1 MLVDCHT
8 HLDQYDDAELSGIV
22 ARARE
27 AGVGAIIVAGTTVE
41 SSARCIAMA
50 GADPALLAG
59 VGVHPTDVREPWT
72 GQLSRL
78 HDLARSSPRVV
89 AVSETGLDFG
99 ENAPDLALQ
108 YRAFRE
114 QVRLARDLRLPV
126 IFHSRGLPNVPETHR
141 EVLRVL
147 REERGW
153 EVGGAMHYFQG
164 DADVAAECLDLGFHV
179 SLAKPLLR
187 LPHLQEVAA
196 ALPLD
201 GIVLET
207 DAYPQ
212 PFKGKRERWTEPKDV
227 REVATKL
234 AELKGTTLDEVSR
247 ATCDNLLRLYRRLG
261 GTAAETM
268 SEALR
273 RDLSAEATPRP
284 APAPPRYSTP

>member
-1 MLVDCHT
+1 M
-8 HLDQYDDAELSGIV
+8 
-22 ARARE
+22 
-27 AGVGAIIVAGTTVE
+27 
-41 SSARCIAMA
+41 
-50 GADPALLAG
+50 
-59 VGVHPTDVREPWT
+59 HPTNVQEPWT
-72 GQLSRL
+72 GQVSRL

-89 AVSETGLDFG
+89 AVSEVGLDFG
-99 ENAPDLALQ
+99 ERAPDLALQ

-114 QVRLARDLRLPV
+114 QVRMARDLRLPL

-164 DADVAAECLDLGFHV
+164 DAAVAAECLDLGFHV

-227 REVATKL
+227 RDVAAKL

-261 GTAAETM
+261 GPAAATM
-268 SEALR
+268 ADALR
-273 RDLSAEATPRP
+273 QDLAAGATPRP
-284 APAPPRYSTP
+284 APAPPR

>member
-8 HLDQYDDAELSGIV
+8 HLDQYDDAELAGIV

-27 AGVGAIIVAGTTVE
+27 AGVGLILVAGTTVD

-50 GADPALLAG
+50 NADPALLAG
-59 VGVHPTDVREPWT
+59 VGVHPTDVQEPWT
-72 GQLSRL
+72 DRVVARL
-78 HDLARSSPRVV
+78 RDLARSSPRVV
-89 AVSETGLDFG
+89 AVSEVGLDFG
-99 ENAPDLALQ
+99 ERAPDLALQ

-114 QVRLARDLRLPV
+114 QVHLARDLRLPV

-164 DADVAAECLDLGFHV
+164 DASVAAECLDLGFHV

-187 LPHLQEVAA
+187 LPHLQQVAA

-227 REVATKL
+227 RDVAEKL
-234 AELKGTTLDEVSR
+234 AELKGTTLEDVAA
-247 ATCDNLLRLYRRLG
+247 ATSDNLLRLYRRLG
-261 GTAAETM
+261 GPAAATM
-268 SEALR
+268 AEVLR
-273 RDLSAEATPRP
+273 QDLAAPTPPP
-284 APAPPRYSTP
+284 APAPPR

>member
-27 AGVGAIIVAGTTVE
+27 AGVGAIFVAGTTVD
-41 SSARCIAMA
+41 SSTRCVALA
-50 GADPALLAG
+50 STDPALLAG

-72 GQLSRL
+72 DEVTRL
-78 HDLARSSPRVV
+78 HALARSSPRVV
-89 AVSETGLDFG
+89 AVSEVGLDFG
-99 ENAPDLALQ
+99 ERAPDLALQ

-164 DADVAAECLDLGFHV
+164 DAAVAAECLDLGFHV

-212 PFKGKRERWTEPKDV
+212 PFKGNRERWTEPKDV
-227 REVATKL
+227 RQVAEKL
-234 AELKGTTLDEVSR
+234 AELKGISLEEVAG
-247 ATCDNLLRLYRRLG
+247 ATCHNLLRMYRRLG
-261 GTAAETM
+261 GSAAATM
-268 SEALR
+268 EEALLR
-273 RDLSAEATPRP
+273 GPAAEATPRP
-284 APAPPRYSTP
+284 APGPPTQPIP

>member
-8 HLDQYDDAELSGIV
+8 HLDQYDDAELVGIV

-27 AGVGAIIVAGTTVE
+27 AGVGVILVAGTTVHG
-41 SSARCIAMA
+41 SARCIAMA
-50 GADPALLAG
+50 DTDPALLAG
-59 VGVHPTDVREPWT
+59 VGVHPTDVQEPWT
-72 GQLSRL
+72 DEVSRL
-78 HDLARSSPRVV
+78 HALARSSPRVV

-99 ENAPDLALQ
+99 ERSPDLALQ

-114 QVRLARDLRLPV
+114 QVRLARDLRLPL

-164 DADVAAECLDLGFHV
+164 DASVAAECLDLGFHV

-187 LPHLQEVAA
+187 LPHLQELAA
-196 ALPLD
+196 TLPLD

-227 REVATKL
+227 RQVAEKL
-234 AELKGTTLDEVSR
+234 AELKGATLDEVAR
-247 ATCDNLLRLYRRLG
+247 ATSDNLLRMYRRLG
-261 GTAAETM
+261 GAATATM
-268 SEALR
+268 EHALR
-273 RDLSAEATPRP
+273 QDLSAVATPRP
-284 APAPPRYSTP
+284 APAPPTPPTP

>member
-8 HLDQYDDAELSGIV
+8 HLDQYDDGELSGIV

-27 AGVGAIIVAGTTVE
+27 AGVGVILVAGTTVD
-41 SSARCIAMA
+41 SSARCIA
-50 GADPALLAG
+50 
-59 VGVHPTDVREPWT
+59 
-72 GQLSRL
+72 
-78 HDLARSSPRVV
+78 LARHGPRPPRRRRRTPHRRPESPGQTRCPASTIWPAPAPASWRSAKSAWTSASGPRIWPSSTGP
-89 AVSETGLDFG
+89 SESRCAWPG
-99 ENAPDLALQ
+99 
-108 YRAFRE
+108 
-114 QVRLARDLRLPV
+114 DLRLPV

-164 DADVAAECLDLGFHV
+164 DATVAAECLDLGFHV

-212 PFKGKRERWTEPKDV
+212 PFKGNRERWTEPKDV
-227 REVATKL
+227 RQVAEKL
-234 AELKGTTLDEVSR
+234 AELKGTTLQEVAG
-247 ATCDNLLRLYRRLG
+247 ATCDNLLRLYRRLA
-261 GTAAETM
+261 GTAAAVME
-268 SEALR
+268 EALR
-273 RDLSAEATPRP
+273 RDSSTEATLQP
-284 APAPPRYSTP
+284 APGPPR